1 MNVAKGFNLSQWAV
15 THPSFIL
22 FLILASGVAGLRAY
36 FEMGRAED
44 PSFTIKTAIVSAAW
58 PGATAEELQRQVAE
72 RIEDK
77 LRQTPHL
84 DFLRTYC
91 LPERLLIQVQLRDT
105 TPRGQVPDIWYQV
118 RKKLGDIQFS
128 MPQGVIGPA
137 VNDEYGDVYSAL
149 YSFTGDDYSP
159 AELKRIVEAARKRLL
174 HVADVEKVDL
184 IGEQDPKVFI
194 EFSHRKLAT
203 LGISPRQIFDNITRQ
218 NAITPSGKIDTAS
231 DRIYLRVDGAFDAV
245 ESICN
250 VPIEAAGKILKLGDI
265 AEVRR
270 GYQDPPDFN
279 VRYNG
284 KPSVVMGVVMVKGGN
299 VVALGD
305 NLLKEMEIVKSEI
318 PAGVDI
324 GEIAFQPA
332 VVKESVGEFLRS
344 FIEALVIVLL
354 VSFLSLGF
362 RTGIVVALSV
372 PSVLAIS
379 LVIMNAIGMDLDRI
393 SLGALI
399 LALGLLVDDAIIAVE
414 MMAVKLE
421 QGFSRVEAAT
431 FAWTSTAFPMLSG
444 TMITAAGFLP
454 VGFANSA
461 AGEYAGG
468 IFWVVGI
475 ALITSWFVAVVFT
488 PYLGVKLLPERSSHA
503 GAHSHQDAYQSRFYK
518 ILRSIVTACVR
529 HPRKTIGVTILAF
542 FAAMFGFTKLQQ
554 QFFPQSSRPELM
566 VDIKMPEGSS
576 FEATSQMVHQI
587 EELLAKQKSRRDEV
601 HEVTETSF
609 LTTLA
614 SWFHGT
620 DRNHSKSDILYY
632 TAYTGAGAARFFLAL
647 NPDLPNPS
655 FAKIVIQTSGVAARE
670 RLRTQLLADFE
681 SDPRFAAPRLRV
693 LRLDFGPPV
702 GFPVQFR
709 VIGPDREQVYKIAS
723 RLRDIARTEPD
734 ALDVNLEW
742 GEPSKVVRL
751 AVDQDRARA
760 MGLNTQEIS
769 SNLQTLLS
777 GAPIAQYREG
787 TETVEVVARAVD
799 DERLKLDALPDLSLF
814 TISGR
819 AVPLSQVAKVSYE
832 LEAPILW
839 RRNQETMLTVRADI
853 AAGTQAPD
861 VTNRIFPKLNELI
874 QSLPLGYRIEKG
886 GAIEESEKA
895 NVALFAMFPL
905 MIVVMLTFLMLQVQD
920 FRKAFL
926 VFGIA
931 PLGLIGAVAF
941 LLLFNAPFGFVSL
954 LGVIALAGMD
964 MRNSIILIDQI
975 DQDKSHGLSEWEAI
989 IESAVRRARPVIL
1002 TAATA
1007 ILAMIPLTR
1016 SVFWGPMAIAIMGG
1030 LSVATFLTLLNLPAL
1045 YVLLFRVKPVTQQLK
1060 TPALSL
1066 EVEQVASPVS
1076 TPIPVNA

>member
-1 MNVAKGFNLSQWAV
+1 MNIAKGFNLSQWSV

-22 FLILASGVAGLRAY
+22 FLILASCVAGLRAY
-36 FEMGRAED
+36 LEMGRAED
-44 PSFTIKTAIVSAAW
+44 PSFTIKTAIVSASW
-58 PGATAEELQRQVAE
+58 PGATAEEIQRQVAE

-105 TPRGQVPDIWYQV
+105 TPRAQVTDIWYQV
-118 RKKLGDIQFS
+118 RKKLSDIQFS
-128 MPQGVIGPA
+128 MPQGVLGPS

-149 YSFTGDDYSP
+149 YSFTGEDFSS
-159 AELKRIVEAARKRLL
+159 AELKRIVETARKRILR
-174 HVADVEKVDL
+174 VVDIEKVDL
-184 IGEQDPKVFI
+184 IGEQDPKIFI

-218 NAITPSGKIDTAS
+218 NALTPAGKIDTS
-231 DRIYLRVDGAFDAV
+231 SERIYLRVDGSFDAIQ
-245 ESICN
+245 SITN
-250 VPIEAAGKILKLGDI
+250 VPIEASGKILKLGDI
-265 AEVRR
+265 AEIRR

-284 KPSVVMGVVMVKGGN
+284 RPSVVMGVVMVKGGN
-299 VVALGD
+299 VVAMGD
-305 NLLKEMEIVKSEI
+305 SLSKEMEIVKSEL
-318 PAGVDI
+318 PAGVEI
-324 GEIAFQPA
+324 GPIAFQPK
-332 VVKESVGEFLRS
+332 VVEESVGEFLRS
-344 FIEALVIVLL
+344 FIEALLIVLL
-354 VSFLSLGF
+354 VSFLSLGV

-379 LVIMNAIGMDLDRI
+379 LVIMNTMGMDLDRI

-399 LALGLLVDDAIIAVE
+399 LSLGLLVDDAIIAVE

-421 QGFSRVEAAT
+421 QGLSRVEAAT

-444 TMITAAGFLP
+444 TIITAAGFLP

-488 PYLGVKLLPERSSHA
+488 PYLGFKFLPERLSH
-503 GAHSHQDAYQSRFYK
+503 HSRHTHQDTYQSPFYRV
-518 ILRSIVTACVR
+518 LRSVVTSCVR
-529 HPRKTIGVTILAF
+529 HPRKTIATTLVAF
-542 FAAMFGFTKLQQ
+542 VAAMIGFTKLQQ

-576 FEATSQMVHQI
+576 FQATSQMVQQI
-587 EELLAKQKSRRDEV
+587 EGLLEKYKSNSENMPVIANR
-601 HEVTETSF
+601 SF
-609 LTTLA
+609 MHALSAWLHGNPVDA
-614 SWFHGT
+614 SNT
-620 DRNHSKSDILYY
+620 DILYY
-632 TAYTGAGAARFFLAL
+632 TAYTGSGAARFFLAL

-655 FAKIVIQTSGVAARE
+655 FAKFVIQTSSVEARE
-670 RLRTQLLADFE
+670 RLRTLLLNDFAAD
-681 SDPRFAAPRLRV
+681 SRFASPRLRV

-723 RLRDIARTEPD
+723 QIRDIARTEPD
-734 ALDVNLEW
+734 AVDVNLEW
-742 GEPSKVVRL
+742 GEPSKVIRL
-751 AVDQDRARA
+751 LVDQDRARS

-769 SNLQTLLS
+769 SNLQTLMS
-777 GAPIAQYREG
+777 GVSIAQFREG
-787 TETVEVVARAVD
+787 TETVEVVARAVG
-799 DERLKLDALPDLSLF
+799 DERLKLDVLPELSIF
-814 TISGR
+814 TSSGR
-819 AVPLSQVAKVSYE
+819 AVPLSQVATVSYQ
-832 LEAPILW
+832 LEPPILW
-839 RRNQETMLTVRADI
+839 RRNQETMLTVRADV
-853 AAGTQAPD
+853 ATGVQAPD
-861 VTNRIFPKLNELI
+861 VTNRIYPKFAEVI
-874 QSLPLGYRIEKG
+874 QALPPGYRIEKG
-886 GAIEESEKA
+886 GAVEESDKA
-895 NVALFAMFPL
+895 NAALFAVFPL
-905 MIVVMLTFLMLQVQD
+905 MLLVMLTFLMLQVQD

-926 VFGIA
+926 VFVIA

-941 LLLFNAPFGFVSL
+941 LHLFNAPFGFVSL

-975 DQDKSHGLSEWEAI
+975 DQDKAHGLSEWEAV
-989 IESAVRRARPVIL
+989 IESSVRRARPVIL

-1007 ILAMIPLTR
+1007 ILAMFPLTR

-1045 YVLLFRVKPVTQQLK
+1045 YVVLFRIKPTATYKPAQKVTSQP
-1060 TPALSL
+1060 T
-1066 EVEQVASPVS
+1066 
-1076 TPIPVNA
+1076 IPVAWVEVIQS